1 MDNFVTFRVKQGKRE
16 SQLTQNLVALYTSFI
31 LGTERT
37 EFLQMCCPRRRPS
50 LLWNS
55 RRSRALKARGPAHD
69 LTQCDIT
76 DSSDSVSHL
85 KMFFFLNRYFSLSL
99 FNPGLMY
106 SPFFLVLNFRCV
118 PTLPGREQER
128 QRTRGMCGH
137 LGRMQSLLSQ
147 LLHEIMG
154 MTF

>member
-37 EFLQMCCPRRRPS
+37 EFFLCCPRRRPS

-55 RRSRALKARGPAHD
+55 RRSRALEARGPAHD

-76 DSSDSVSHL
+76 DSSDSVSYL
-85 KMFFFLNRYFSLSL
+85 KLFFEPLFFVKPFQPRFNVFSFFFSFSISDACLRCQAENR
-99 FNPGLMY
+99 NDK
-106 SPFFLVLNFRCV
+106 
-118 PTLPGREQER
+118 EQEECVVIW
-128 QRTRGMCGH
+128 GECNHSFHNCCMK
-137 LGRMQSLLSQ
+137 LWV
-147 LLHEIMG
+147 
-154 MTF
+154 